1 MANVKDITTK
11 IEQSKLTNAT
21 TLNEL
26 VSNEKIKKRFDEVL
40 GKKAPQFIS
49 SLLSLTNAKPEL
61 KAADPKTVISAAMI
75 AATLDLPIN
84 QNLGFAH
91 IVPYGK
97 SASFQMGWKGFVQ
110 LAIRTGL
117 YQTMNATE
125 LYDGELISYNRI
137 TGEISIDES
146 KKKSD
151 KIVAYVAYFKLK
163 TGFEKYLYMTVEQV
177 KKHASRYS
185 KSYSRPGTPWQV
197 NFDAMALK
205 TVLKMLLSKYGILS
219 IEMQTAITLDQGI
232 TDSPI
237 ESSSEIKGEVIYPDG
252 TDSFE
257 TLKDDEKITEVK
269 KPEEMDNDA
278 IEPPSSYNDKS
289 GIADEEKYEKGVEK

>member
-1 MANVKDITTK
+1 MANVKDITTR

-84 QNLGFAH
+84 PNLGFAY

-97 SASFQMGWKGFVQ
+97 VASFQMGWKGFVQ

-117 YQTMNATE
+117 YQTMNAAE
-125 LYDGELISYNRI
+125 LYEGELISNNRI
-137 TGEISIDES
+137 TGEIVIDES

-163 TGFEKYLYMTVEQV
+163 TGFEKYLYMTVDQV

-185 KSYSRPGTPWQV
+185 KSYSRPGTPWQI

-205 TVLKMLLSKYGILS
+205 TVLKMILSKYAILS
-219 IEMQTAITLDQGI
+219 IEMQSAITLDQGVI
-232 TDSPI
+232 DSPV
-237 ESSSEIKGEVIYPDG
+237 ESSADIQAQVIYPDG
-252 TDSFE
+252 SDSLEPAKEENKNTD
-257 TLKDDEKITEVK
+257 TPKT
-269 KPEEMDNDA
+269 EEMENDA
-278 IEPPSSYNDKS
+278 IEPPNDYHEKS
-289 GIADEEKYEKGVEK
+289 GNLIDGNYEKGVEK